1 MTINQETTL
10 PLSGLRIDPANVR
23 KAELAANPAFI
34 ANIKARG
41 VTYPLIVRPNGV
53 GHLVTDGGKRLAALQ
68 ALAKAG
74 DIPADHPVRVIIED
88 VNAASARETSLALNV
103 IREEMHP
110 VDVFRA
116 FAAIH
121 RDKSQP
127 LDVDAI
133 AAHFGVPR
141 KQVERSLA
149 LGSLADPIL
158 DAWRNGELD
167 DEAAQA
173 FTLCPSKK
181 AQLHIFERLSKG
193 GNVSRH
199 AIKHAL
205 KIAHENAGRKLGI
218 VGIEAYEKAGGKAT
232 VDLFGSDHVI
242 SDAALLDTLVAA
254 KIKEKCDALIA
265 AGWSWAVSELPA
277 DHHQYGQLEGKG
289 GTKEQ
294 RDRLRAISD
303 QIEQL
308 MDDDCPEA
316 DRLNAAYE
324 AIEDESA
331 RDAYTPAQRAK
342 AGCFV
347 GLTFRQDAI
356 EIAYGRVK
364 PVEKPSK
371 AEQRAA
377 APGEKRKPKAATTLS
392 NALRDR
398 LLKQKLK
405 ATRNALLA
413 DTFASPL
420 AKRLASIVAQQI
432 DPERPYGLPSVIKN
446 SLDAIRDGITP
457 KVLDEHQ
464 RKAFDRADYFGQV
477 PKAFNLRAITE
488 AVNADEARKL
498 AGKKKVE
505 IARFALANVGKTAWL
520 PTELRTSH
528 YKKSATKKRK

>member
-23 KAELAANPAFI
+23 KAELAASPAFI
-34 ANIKARG
+34 ANIKERG

-74 DIPADHPVRVIIED
+74 DIPADHPVRVIIND

-158 DAWRNGELD
+158 DAWRNGDLD
-167 DEAAQA
+167 DDAAQA

-193 GNVSRH
+193 SNVSRH

-205 KIAHENAGRKLGI
+205 KIAGENVGRKLGI
-218 VGIEAYEKAGGKAT
+218 VGVAAYEKAGGKAT
-232 VDLFGSDHVI
+232 VDLFGTDHVI

-254 KIKEKCDALIA
+254 KIKETCDALIA
-265 AGWSWAVSELPA
+265 SGWSWAASELPA
-277 DHHQYGQLEGKG
+277 DQHQYGQLEGKPA
-289 GTKEQ
+289 TKEHRQ
-294 RDRLRAISD
+294 RLSDLGD
-303 QIEQL
+303 QIDEL
-308 MDDDCPEA
+308 MDEDSPEA
-316 DRLNAAYE
+316 IKLQSEYE
-324 AIEDESA
+324 TIEDAIA
-331 RDAYTPAQRAK
+331 RDAYSPGQK
-342 AGCFV
+342 ARGGCFV
-347 GLTFRQDAI
+347 GLNFRQDAI
-356 EIAYGRVK
+356 EISYGRVK

-371 AEQRAA
+371 ADKIAV
-377 APGEKRKPKAATTLS
+377 PGQKQKKPKVQTALS
-392 NALRDR
+392 QALRDR
-398 LLKQKLK
+398 LRKQKLK
-405 ATRNALLA
+405 ATRSALLA
-413 DTFASPL
+413 DKHASPL
-420 AKRLASIVAQQI
+420 AARLASIVAQQI
-432 DPERPYGLPSVIKN
+432 EPDRPYGLPSVIAN
-446 SLDAIRDGITP
+446 GLDAIRDGITP
-457 KVLDEHQ
+457 KVMDEHQ

-488 AVNADEARKL
+488 AINADEARKL
-498 AGKKKVE
+498 SGKKKVE